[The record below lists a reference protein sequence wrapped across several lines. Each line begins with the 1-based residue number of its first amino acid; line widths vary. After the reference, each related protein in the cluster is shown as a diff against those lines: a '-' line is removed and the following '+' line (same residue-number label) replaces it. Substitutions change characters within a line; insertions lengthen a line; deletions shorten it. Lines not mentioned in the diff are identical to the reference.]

1 MVFLFGLQYW
11 NGWSWPW
18 LETRQKMTGFKQL
31 TGLSIFLF
39 LLFQN
44 ALFITRTSALW
55 PHYQKKIYR
64 LHSQTSVFSMPLLY
78 LHTAKMGHHYTFLFT
93 LAYSLNVLV
102 GCFAPLS
109 FNIRNKQYGFYWMV
123 LHVSLSTFISFFIF
137 FHIFMTFYYN

>member
-18 LETRQKMTGFKQL
+18 LEARQKMTGFKQL
-31 TGLSIFLF
+31 TGMGIFLF
-39 LLFQN
+39 LLLQN
-44 ALFITRTSALW
+44 TLFIARTSKLLKN
-55 PHYQKKIYR
+55 YQKNIYR

-78 LHTAKMGHHYTFLFT
+78 LHTAKMGYQYTFLFS

-102 GCFAPLS
+102 GCLSPLPL
-109 FNIRNKQYGFYWMV
+109 NIKNKQYGFYWMV
-123 LHVSLSTFISFFIF
+123 LHVTLSTFVSFFIF